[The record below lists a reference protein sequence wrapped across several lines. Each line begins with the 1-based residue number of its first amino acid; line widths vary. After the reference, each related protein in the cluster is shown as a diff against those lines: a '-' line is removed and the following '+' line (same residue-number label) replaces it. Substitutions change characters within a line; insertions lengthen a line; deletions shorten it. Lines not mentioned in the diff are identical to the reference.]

1 MPAPHSFKK
10 TCPCTILP
18 PPFFNFSDPPSGGGN
33 QNLLPTTFKK
43 RGGRGGPNYGQWTGN
58 LNDST
63 CVFNLT
69 ICLQNNSLSYDM
81 SVYDPT
87 LILGGLDNF
96 EVIYFLGAQLYWN
109 FSRDASIRGEL
120 YLSGGSGTFR
130 PISYNICN

>member
-1 MPAPHSFKK
+1 MPAPPLLKRPAPAPYFHPLFSVFQISPLGEVIKIYS
-10 TCPCTILP
+10 PLP
-18 PPFFNFSDPPSGGGN
+18 
-33 QNLLPTTFKK
+33 LKK
-43 RGGRGGPNYGQWTGN
+43 RKGRGSPNYGQWAGN

-109 FSRDASIRGEL
+109 FSKQGGWHPL
-120 YLSGGSGTFR
+120 GGNLSLRRQIWHF
-130 PISYNICN
+130 